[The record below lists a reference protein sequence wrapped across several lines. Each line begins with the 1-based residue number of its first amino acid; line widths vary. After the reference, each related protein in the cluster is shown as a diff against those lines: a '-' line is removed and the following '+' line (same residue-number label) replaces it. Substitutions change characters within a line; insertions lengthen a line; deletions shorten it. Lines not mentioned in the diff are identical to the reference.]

1 MKVKIKSRKAPEP
14 VQASTEKPT
23 AAQSGTKKKDSIIRN
38 CMRIVVSDIRK
49 KLYGPVVKMPE
60 SDESWEDWKG
70 QL

>member
-1 MKVKIKSRKAPEP
+1 MKVKIKSRKEPEP

-23 AAQSGTKKKDSIIRN
+23 AAQPGTKKKDSIIRN

-49 KLYGPVVKMPE
+49 KLYGNVIKMPE

>member
-14 VQASTEKPT
+14 VQASTEKP

-38 CMRIVVSDIRK
+38 CIRIVVSDIK
-49 KLYGPVVKMPE
+49 KKIWGNVVKMPE

>member
-14 VQASTEKPT
+14 VQAPAEKS